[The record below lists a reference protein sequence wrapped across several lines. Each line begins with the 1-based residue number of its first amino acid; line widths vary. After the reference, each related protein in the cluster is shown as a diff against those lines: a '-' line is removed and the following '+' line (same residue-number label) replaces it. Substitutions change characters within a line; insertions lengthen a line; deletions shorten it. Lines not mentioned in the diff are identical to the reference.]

1 MEIFVYRLFDAS
13 VFIRFFIVL
22 IIRINDYK
30 DFFMYYAYIRVSTD
44 HQNVEN
50 QQHEILTY
58 TQNHNIK
65 IDRWVSETISSRK
78 PLTERKLGKLLKR
91 LKKGDVLIATELSRL
106 GRNLLEVMGI
116 LQHCLE
122 KDCQIWTLKENYRL
136 GSDIQSKVLAF
147 AFSLAGEI
155 EKNLISERTKNSLKR
170 LKDEGKHLGRPHGF
184 SYQKLEKKHNKI
196 KELLDKGVS
205 KAEIARLM
213 GCSWV
218 TLHRYIRSKF

>member
-1 MEIFVYRLFDAS
+1 
-13 VFIRFFIVL
+13 
-22 IIRINDYK
+22 
-30 DFFMYYAYIRVSTD
+30 MYYAYIRVSTD

-58 TQNHNIK
+58 TQNHQIQ

-91 LKKGDVLIATELSRL
+91 LKNGDVLIATELSRL

-136 GSDIQSKVLAF
+136 GADIQSKVWAF
-147 AFSLAGEI
+147 AFGLAAEI
-155 EKNLISERTKNSLKR
+155 ERQLISERTKNSLKR

-196 KELLDKGVS
+196 VELLDKGVS

-218 TLHRYIRSKF
+218 TLHRYIKSKV

>member
-1 MEIFVYRLFDAS
+1 
-13 VFIRFFIVL
+13 
-22 IIRINDYK
+22 
-30 DFFMYYAYIRVSTD
+30 MYYAYIRVSTD

-65 IDRWVSETISSRK
+65 IDRWVSETISSCK
-78 PLTERKLGKLLKR
+78 PLTERKLGKLLKK

-136 GSDIQSKVLAF
+136 GADIQSKVLAF

-213 GCSWV
+213 GCTWI
-218 TLHRYIRSKF
+218 TLHRYIKNKV

>member
-1 MEIFVYRLFDAS
+1 
-13 VFIRFFIVL
+13 
-22 IIRINDYK
+22 
-30 DFFMYYAYIRVSTD
+30 MYYAYIRVSTD

-122 KDCQIWTLKENYRL
+122 KACQIWTLKENYRL
-136 GSDIQSKVLAF
+136 GADIQSKVLAF
-147 AFSLAGEI
+147 VFGLAAEI
-155 EKNLISERTKNSLKR
+155 ERQLISERTKNSLQR

-184 SYQKLEKKHNKI
+184 TYQKLKSKHNKI
-196 KELLDKGVS
+196 IELLDKNVS

-213 GCSWV
+213 GCSWI
-218 TLHRYIRSKF
+218 TLHRYIRNCVY